1 LCHCTTDIAH
11 ELFTGIQDVLTEHI
25 VLVEVS
31 TLTDVVFG
39 AGVAVEEHDTTG
51 RHTPVT
57 TVF

>member
-1 LCHCTTDIAH
+1 MWRDNIAH

-31 TLTDVVFG
+31 ILTDVVFG